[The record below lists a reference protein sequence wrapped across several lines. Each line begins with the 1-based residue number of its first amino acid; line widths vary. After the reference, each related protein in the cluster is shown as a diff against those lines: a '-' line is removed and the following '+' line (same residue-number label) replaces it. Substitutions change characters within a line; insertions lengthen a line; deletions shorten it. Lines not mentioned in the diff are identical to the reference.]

1 MSDSGSDEETSMSE
15 MLATL
20 AEQSQS
26 QSKTLTDM
34 ISLLTKK
41 KRKKS
46 ISPIKVKKVIITD
59 PNVRSPAPVTNK
71 LSRSSSGADSG
82 HASGRVVQPGS
93 SNSSASTS
101 SDDVSDSFSQLEDAL
116 LTQYDE
122 NFAMDPSEKFDDPP
136 PETESQDE
144 NLSIIGSEPQNNWNI
159 PPNVLTWLKKILN
172 NSIPDSTLKE
182 INEHFSPPEDI
193 KDLFAPAK
201 FPEPLWQS
209 IKTSTHSDCH
219 KLKIVHSCQ
228 SKLLNS
234 LKPLIAA
241 LETCQDPDTKENI
254 LTGIQ
259 MLASTNLDLNRF
271 RRILAAPHLKNEY
284 KPSFLKLPI
293 THSSLFGEDFEKSSD
308 KVVREHNA
316 ISKVVKP
323 KWKKPFIPIQ
333 PQSKPLQPFRGG
345 NSRGNYRVY
354 RGNRGGGN
362 RGGYSRGRGKGSAT
376 GTSTGSLPSQSQSQ
390 SSSSSQQ

>member
-1 MSDSGSDEETSMSE
+1 
-15 MLATL
+15 
-20 AEQSQS
+20 
-26 QSKTLTDM
+26 M

-41 KRKKS
+41 KRKLS
-46 ISPIKVKKVIITD
+46 ISPIKLKKVKIVD
-59 PNVRSPAPVTNK
+59 PTVGSPALITNK
-71 LSRSSSGADSG
+71 LNRSFSGADSG

-93 SNSSASTS
+93 SNSYPSTS
-101 SDDVSDSFSQLEDAL
+101 SNDFADSFSVLENDL
-116 LTQYDE
+116 LTQYNKNFNDDPNE
-122 NFAMDPSEKFDDPP
+122 NFEDPLPK
-136 PETESQDE
+136 TEAQDE
-144 NLSIIGSEPQNNWNI
+144 DLSIIGSEPQNNWNI
-159 PPNVLTWLKKILN
+159 SPNVLTWLKKILN

-182 INEHFSPPEDI
+182 INEHFTPPADT
-193 KDLFAPAK
+193 KDLFSPAK
-201 FPEPLWQS
+201 FPESLWQS

-219 KLKIVHSCQ
+219 KFKVVHSCQ